1 MPLIPFQGREAEGDD
16 VSFTPV
22 KEDWNLYQ
30 LHDGSE
36 VRMRT
41 VVSEIFKV
49 RGEFDREGNPV
60 YVVRS
65 SNVMVVKAPDN
76 LRGDPNVG

>member
-1 MPLIPFQGREAEGDD
+1 MTTET
-16 VSFTPV
+16 FTYSRTSV